1 VKAAMKLF
9 GKKFDLVFLVGVVVF
24 AVLGQGPQKLLAPFW
39 DYSSYSAALMRFNQ
53 GGDPYGVPAS
63 EFPLV
68 YPPIFLNLLAKVPFL
83 TVYLLF
89 TLATL
94 AYVVY
99 SVRKSNFVWPA
110 TVGFLAGGAGVGA
123 LLTANFAIFSHLLI
137 VALLYSAS
145 RSERRAVL
153 GYAVTALVIVL
164 FASIKIYFAAY
175 ALVFLF
181 LPNGIRYFFAIPICV
196 ACVDAAQMLLEP
208 QLWAAFETRLRWQ
221 VITQHDSGLVLSGI
235 LQQRV
240 ESLSAI
246 EDVLIHEAIVVAL
259 FLYGINP
266 LREPRT
272 LAFNDV
278 SGKLFYV
285 IAFAII
291 VNPRLKEYDIGALFA
306 CCYIS
311 LFQSTRPEDR
321 AQRVIAYVVPVA
333 FAAAWFMSRLTHVF
347 LFLDLTWILS
357 VYGLFLAI
365 SMRQRAL
372 RKVGHR
378 SPPPHIGISQA

>member
-1 VKAAMKLF
+1 MKLF
-9 GKKFDLVFLVGVVVF
+9 GKRFDLVFLVFVALF
-24 AVLGQGPQKLLAPFW
+24 AVAAQGSHKLLAPFW
-39 DYSSYSAALMRFNQ
+39 DYSSYTSALTRYHL
-53 GGDPYGVPAS
+53 GVDPYGIAAS
-63 EFPLV
+63 DFPLV
-68 YPPIFLNLLAKVPFL
+68 YPPIFLNLFANVPFL
-83 TVYLLF
+83 AVYLLF
-89 TLATL
+89 ALATL

-99 SVRKSNFVWPA
+99 RVRRTDFVWA
-110 TVGFLAGGAGVGA
+110 ASVGFLAGGAGVGA

-137 VALLYSAS
+137 VMLLYSAS
-145 RSERRAVL
+145 RSERRAAL
-153 GYAVTALVIVL
+153 GYGLATLVIVL
-164 FASIKIYFAAY
+164 FASIKIYFGAY

-181 LPNGIRYFFAIPICV
+181 LPKGIRYFFIIPICV

-208 QLWAAFETRLRWQ
+208 QLWAGFETRLRWQ
-221 VITQHDSGLVLSGI
+221 VLTQHDSGLVLSGI

-240 ESLSAI
+240 ASLSALQ
-246 EDVLIHEAIVVAL
+246 DVLIHEAIVVAL

-272 LAFNDV
+272 IGFNEV

-291 VNPRLKEYDIGALFA
+291 LNPRLKEYDIGALFA

-321 AQRVIAYVVPVA
+321 AQRLIAYVVPVA
-333 FAAAWFMSRLTHVF
+333 FAAAWMLARLTHVF
-347 LFLDLTWILS
+347 LFLDLMWIVS

-372 RKVGHR
+372 RKVGHAR
-378 SPPPHIGISQA
+378 PPSHIGIRQA